1 MANVKKS
8 EYEIMYDTYKPLV
21 MKAVRTLIK
30 CEATIEDV
38 TQDVFE
44 KVYKHFKTFDVTKA
58 QFGTWIVT
66 IAHNTAIDYLRKE
79 GLASTRFVSVDNF
92 VKDGKGSNDTSNF
105 FIEPSTS
112 DQDVDRQELKGKI
125 TRAFASL
132 KGKQREIAIL
142 YFKQKLQYTDIANVL
157 EIPLNTVKVTIM
169 RVREALQTQ
178 LKAEYQL
185 IN

>member
-1 MANVKKS
+1 
-8 EYEIMYDTYKPLV
+8 MYDNYKPLV

-58 QFGTWIVT
+58 QFSTWIVT

-112 DQDVDRQELKGKI
+112 DQDVDRQELKSKI
-125 TRAFASL
+125 THAFASL